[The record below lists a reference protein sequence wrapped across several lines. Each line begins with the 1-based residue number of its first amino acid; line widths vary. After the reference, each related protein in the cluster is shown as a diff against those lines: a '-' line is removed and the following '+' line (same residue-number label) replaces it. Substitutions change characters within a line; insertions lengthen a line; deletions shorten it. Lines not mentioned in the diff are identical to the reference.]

1 MKKGRIP
8 TTLGIAFLVV
18 GIVAGVALIKNRQ
31 IFRLRASPEVLPKN
45 VRVSNITDGS
55 FTVSWV
61 TDKETQG
68 FIRWGAN
75 TSLDKTKIIPSDT
88 PGFTHSFLI
97 EGLSPSSVY
106 YFNINSG
113 GKEFDNNGVAW
124 QVKTGLTIPNQPKAN
139 IISGSVIS
147 QAKTPVKNALVYVQ
161 VGGSSLLSTIT
172 SEEGT
177 WVIPISAARTQNL
190 SSYIPINDSTTLV
203 EISVQTGPSSI
214 ASAQI
219 YPVAAKPA
227 PTIMLGQTHNFRSLS
242 PEKEEEIPDASVALP
257 NQFPSPSISPSPT
270 PPRLPVSVILENLI
284 YSS

>member
-8 TTLGIAFLVV
+8 TILGIAFLVV
-18 GIVAGVALIKNRQ
+18 GIVVGVALIKNRQ

-45 VRVSNITDGS
+45 VRVSNITDSS

-113 GKEFDNNGVAW
+113 GKGFDNNGVAW
-124 QVKTGLTIPNQPKAN
+124 RVKTGLTIPNQPKAN

-147 QAKTPVKNALVYVQ
+147 QAKIPVKNALVYVQ

-219 YPVAAKPA
+219 YPAAAKPV

-257 NQFPSPSISPSPT
+257 SGFSSPSISPSPT
-270 PPRLPVSVILENLI
+270 PPQLSVSIRLESLI
-284 YSS
+284 NSS

>member
-203 EISVQTGPSSI
+203 EISVQTGPSNI